1 MPKTA
6 PDRRRQI
13 LDAALACFL
22 ARGYLATSMSDI
34 RQRSGASTGSIYH
47 FFAGKAG
54 LAEALLR
61 EAIAGWSERTAL
73 PGQSAE
79 ADIKASVRG
88 LALWGLAH
96 PDQARFLDELR
107 GLAMIDPELAAI
119 RALLTEG
126 HAAAAAQV
134 LQPGDLVRLR
144 IWREPDL
151 SGDFLVGTDGVV
163 VFPLIGPRQV
173 MDRSPDALKVE
184 LVEAYAE
191 YLRNPSIEV
200 LPLRRVNIYGAVQQA
215 GLYPVD
221 PTMTL
226 YDALALAG
234 GPTTNGDPDKF
245 ELVRDGERVK
255 AKLARDTRID
265 ELPIRSGDQLFV
277 PERSWFSRN
286 TGLVATMISATVS
299 LIIAFG
305 R

>member
-1 MPKTA
+1 MLRLNRCLVGTFAITA
-6 PDRRRQI
+6 
-13 LDAALACFL
+13 A
-22 ARGYLATSMSDI
+22 
-34 RQRSGASTGSIYH
+34 
-47 FFAGKAG
+47 
-54 LAEALLR
+54 
-61 EAIAGWSERTAL
+61 
-73 PGQSAE
+73 
-79 ADIKASVRG
+79 V
-88 LALWGLAH
+88 
-96 PDQARFLDELR
+96 
-107 GLAMIDPELAAI
+107 LAAH
-119 RALLTEG
+119 ATPSYAQATTPPDNPTVDG
-126 HAAAAAQV
+126 AAAAVAPPADDAAQV

-234 GPTTNGDPDKF
+234 GPTTNGDPDKV

-255 AKLARDTRID
+255 AKLARDTRIA